1 MSTNLG
7 AKFVVRFPPNSAG
20 ESEAILFSDVKR
32 MNSKLRTLISSQP
45 LNTYITKFALTAF
58 RYWALPNLDPC
69 WKALENSSLASV
81 QPLLVDDLDLSEN
94 CVAEEVT
101 INTAFELKH
110 TPCPVNSE
118 KSESWSNAER
128 GKASRAKVVDSLTD
142 LKETVKDIKV
152 LTIRDANGEL
162 ISMVITNIAETLPHL
177 PEAGTTIVSA
187 IMEGEDIRYTEQGT
201 DAPDGVHPNRLRREG
216 ASKVNFKKGPRP
228 SKE

>member
-32 MNSKLRTLISSQP
+32 MNSKLRTFDFQ
-45 LNTYITKFALTAF
+45 
-58 RYWALPNLDPC
+58 YWALPNLDPC

-94 CVAEEVT
+94 CV
-101 INTAFELKH
+101 
-110 TPCPVNSE
+110 C
-118 KSESWSNAER
+118 R
-128 GKASRAKVVDSLTD
+128 GASRAKVVDSLTD
-142 LKETVKDIKV
+142 LKETVKDMYADGERASDNYICIPTEIIDGKV

-187 IMEGEDIRYTEQGT
+187 IMEGEVYPVILRHQGIVFCAIHNVIYNRYTEQGT

-216 ASKVNFKKGPRP
+216 ASKVNFKKRP
-228 SKE
+228 TSI